1 MRNQS
6 PPAAQTPLDRLLS
19 CGQSDRDKL
28 QQLLRLRHR
37 LDPFQLAQEIDRK
50 VQRIGKLANQAR
62 SPQRVREQTPSAGPP
77 AVQKGGYRR
86 SDQLERTAPAA
97 SYTKRSRGGKAVEA
111 DGVWKAAFAFPHP
124 LEKAARFPHL
134 PQQKIRTKEKTKT
147 KEPRVTFSMSRR

>member
-111 DGVWKAAFAFPHP
+111 TAQNTNERKD
-124 LEKAARFPHL
+124 EN
-134 PQQKIRTKEKTKT
+134 
-147 KEPRVTFSMSRR
+147 